1 MCPGTIYMIF
11 HMSMLCARTHI
22 VLHVNVGVDG
32 DQVLDDLA
40 MAILTTGVQ
49 AALTQLENKS

>member
-1 MCPGTIYMIF
+1 MILY
-11 HMSMLCARTHI
+11 MSMLCPRTHI